1 MKPLKSA
8 GMILLVLILAS
19 SATVARPGVAG
30 PFQEQQPGDDDL
42 SPVQLDLVGANIY
55 QVIQI
60 IGDTLGLNYVI
71 DQRVQGTVNINT
83 SDTLRRSDLLPILET
98 ILKIN
103 NASMVRT
110 GNYYEILPADAAV
123 RAPLEVRTGAVAESG
138 DDGMVI
144 QVIRLRFVSATEM
157 SVLLGPYLGEG
168 ASVAVHAGGNVLMVT
183 ERESNLRKIMEV
195 IQIFDAAVFEN
206 ERVRMIPVQNA
217 RVADV
222 VTDLQAV
229 FSGYALSGD
238 TQGAGG
244 VRFVPLERLSSVL
257 VIASV
262 EDTFREVERWF
273 ERLDQPFANTGI
285 RNYVYRVR
293 NSKAADIQS
302 VLSQLYG
309 GALSI
314 PVQSANFIP
323 LNAPPGTEAVVPV
336 QTPFGVVQ
344 PTGGQTTP
352 DEDETRII
360 ADTVTNSLIIHA
372 TPQEYE
378 EILLTIEQLDL
389 LPRQVLVDAQIYEV
403 TLDDSLSF
411 GVTHTLQNRQT
422 LGVTETTASFAG
434 SPPSLAATT
443 FTLVGRT
450 RQLVTFLNAAENRSR
465 VRTVSAPSVLVSD
478 NMQAQFQVG
487 AEIPIPTTSSIT
499 PVQSAGTSLFAQT
512 IQFRETGVLL
522 NVLPQI
528 NESGRVTLVIEQEIS
543 QAGANTTSDIV
554 APVIGKSSV
563 TSTIV
568 VQDGQTIALGGFI
581 RENREFG
588 RSRIPILG
596 RIPVVGALFG
606 NTRTIESRSELIIL
620 ITPHVLQDF
629 DAAAVAT
636 EELKSRLEEIQDLL
650 DEDE

>member
-1 MKPLKSA
+1 MKPQKSA

-19 SATVARPGVAG
+19 SAIMARPGVAG

-71 DQRVQGTVNINT
+71 DPRVQGTVNINT

-123 RAPLEVRTGAVAESG
+123 RAPLEVQSQAVAESP
-138 DDGMVI
+138 DDRMVI
-144 QVIRLRFVSATEM
+144 QVIRLRFVSANEM
-157 SVLLGPYLGEG
+157 SALLGPYLGEG
-168 ASVAVHAGGNVLMVT
+168 ASIAVHAGGNVLMVT
-183 ERESNLRKIMEV
+183 ERLSNLRKIMEV
-195 IQIFDAAVFEN
+195 IDIFDAAVFEN
-206 ERVRMIPVQNA
+206 ERVRMIPVENA

-229 FSGYALSGD
+229 FSGYSLSGE
-238 TQGAGG
+238 TQGGG
-244 VRFVPLERLSSVL
+244 VRFVPLERLNSVL

-262 EDTFREVERWF
+262 ADTFREVERWF

-314 PVQSANFIP
+314 PVQSANFVP
-323 LNAPPGTEAVVPV
+323 LNALPGTEAPV

-344 PTGGQTTP
+344 PTGGQTPP

-443 FTLVGRT
+443 FSLVGRT

-465 VRTVSAPSVLVSD
+465 VRTISAPSVLVSD

-487 AEIPIPTTSSIT
+487 AEIPIPTSSSIT
-499 PVQSAGTSLFAQT
+499 PVQAAGTNLFAQT

-528 NESGRVTLVIEQEIS
+528 NEGGRVTLTIEQEIS

-581 RENREFG
+581 RESREFG

-596 RIPVVGALFG
+596 RIPVFGALFG

-620 ITPHVLQDF
+620 ITPHVLRDF
-629 DAAAVAT
+629 DEAAVAT

-650 DEDE
+650 DVDVED

>member
-1 MKPLKSA
+1 MKPQKSA
-8 GMILLVLILAS
+8 GIILLVLILAS
-19 SATVARPGVAG
+19 SAIVAAPGVAG

-55 QVIQI
+55 EVIQI
-60 IGDTLGLNYVI
+60 IGDTLELNYVI

-83 SDTLRRSDLLPILET
+83 SDTLRRADLLPILET

-110 GNYYEILPADAAV
+110 GNYYEILPAASAV
-123 RAPLEVRTGAVAESG
+123 RAPLEVRRQAVPESP
-138 DDGMVI
+138 DDRMVI
-144 QVIRLRFVSATEM
+144 QVIRLRFVSANEM
-157 SVLLGPYLGEG
+157 SALLGAYLGEG
-168 ASVAVHAGGNVLMVT
+168 ASIAVHAGGNVLMVT
-183 ERESNLRKIMEV
+183 ERLSNLPKIMEV
-195 IQIFDAAVFEN
+195 IDIFDAAVFEN

-222 VTDLQAV
+222 VTDLQSV
-229 FSGYALSGD
+229 FSGYSLSSD
-238 TQGAGG
+238 TDGGG
-244 VRFVPLERLSSVL
+244 VRFIPLERLNSVL

-309 GALSI
+309 GALAI
-314 PVQSANFIP
+314 PSQSQAFIP
-323 LNAPPGTEAVVPV
+323 LNALPGTEAAAPV

-344 PTGGQTTP
+344 PGGGQTTEG
-352 DEDETRII
+352 EDETRII
-360 ADTVTNSLIIHA
+360 ADSVTNSLIIHA

-378 EILLTIEQLDL
+378 EILMTIEQLDL

-465 VRTVSAPSVLVSD
+465 VRTISAPSVLVSD

-487 AEIPIPTTSSIT
+487 AEIPIPTSSSIT
-499 PVQSAGTSLFAQT
+499 PVQAAGTNLFAQT

-581 RENREFG
+581 REHREFG

-596 RIPVVGALFG
+596 RIPVFGALFG

-620 ITPHVLQDF
+620 ITPHVLRDF
-629 DAAAVAT
+629 DDAGVAT

-650 DEDE
+650 DVDD

>member
-83 SDTLRRSDLLPILET
+83 SETLRRSDLLPILET

-110 GNYYEILPADAAV
+110 GNYYEILPAASAV

-206 ERVRMIPVQNA
+206 ERVRMIPVRNA

-323 LNAPPGTEAVVPV
+323 LNAPPGTEAAAPV

-411 GVTHTLQNRQT
+411 GVTAHPAEPPNIGRYGDHGVVCRFSAEPRRDDVHACWKNPATGGVPERGREPVTSPDRVGAFGTGERQH
-422 LGVTETTASFAG
+422 AG
-434 SPPSLAATT
+434 AVSGGRRNTHSHHLFDHSRA
-443 FTLVGRT
+443 VGR
-450 RQLVTFLNAAENRSR
+450 
-465 VRTVSAPSVLVSD
+465 
-478 NMQAQFQVG
+478 
-487 AEIPIPTTSSIT
+487 
-499 PVQSAGTSLFAQT
+499 
-512 IQFRETGVLL
+512 
-522 NVLPQI
+522 
-528 NESGRVTLVIEQEIS
+528 NESVCADHSISRDGRSAERAAPDQRRWPGDAGDRTGNQPGRGQHDVRHRCARDRKIVSHVHDRGSGRTDHCPGRVYS
-543 QAGANTTSDIV
+543 
-554 APVIGKSSV
+554 
-563 TSTIV
+563 
-568 VQDGQTIALGGFI
+568 
-581 RENREFG
+581 
-588 RSRIPILG
+588 
-596 RIPVVGALFG
+596 
-606 NTRTIESRSELIIL
+606 
-620 ITPHVLQDF
+620 
-629 DAAAVAT
+629 
-636 EELKSRLEEIQDLL
+636 
-650 DEDE
+650 

>member
-1 MKPLKSA
+1 MKPIKCAS
-8 GMILLVLILAS
+8 MILLVLILAS
-19 SATVARPGVAG
+19 SAIVARPGLAG
-30 PFQEQQPGDDDL
+30 PFQEQAPGDDDL

-60 IGDTLGLNYVI
+60 IGDALELNYVI
-71 DQRVQGTVNINT
+71 DPRVAGTVNINT
-83 SDTLRRSDLLPILET
+83 SETLRRSDLLPILQT

-103 NASMVRT
+103 NASMVQI
-110 GNYYEILPADAAV
+110 GNYYEILPAASAV
-123 RAPLEVRTGAVAESG
+123 RAPLELRNDGAAVSA

-157 SVLLGPYLGEG
+157 SGLIQPYLSEG
-168 ASVAVHAGGNVLMVT
+168 ASTAVHAGGNVLMIT
-183 ERESNLRKIMEV
+183 DRQSNLQKIMEV
-195 IQIFDAAVFEN
+195 IEIFDAAVFEN
-206 ERVRMIPVQNA
+206 GRVRMIPVENA
-217 RVADV
+217 RVSDV
-222 VTDLQAV
+222 VSDLQSV
-229 FSGYALSGD
+229 FSGYSLSDGTD
-238 TQGAGG
+238 GG
-244 VRFVPLERLSSVL
+244 VRFVPLERLNSVL

-273 ERLDQPFANTGI
+273 QRLDQPFANSGI

-293 NSKAADIQS
+293 NSKAADIQR

-314 PVQSANFIP
+314 PVQPASFIP
-323 LNAPPGTEAVVPV
+323 ANPPPATEGNIPGQNPLGGTQQVGSQGPPAE
-336 QTPFGVVQ
+336 G
-344 PTGGQTTP
+344 
-352 DEDETRII
+352 ETRII
-360 ADTVTNSLIIHA
+360 ADEVTNSLIIHA

-378 EILLTIEQLDL
+378 EIRQTIEQLDL

-411 GVTHTLQNRQT
+411 GVTATLQNRET
-422 LGVTETTASFAG
+422 LGVSETTASFVG
-434 SPPSLAATT
+434 SPPSLSAAT
-443 FTLVGRT
+443 FSLVGRT
-450 RQLVTFLNAAENRSR
+450 RQLVAFLNAAENRSR

-487 AEIPIPTTSSIT
+487 AEVPVPTTSSIT
-499 PVQSAGTSLFAQT
+499 PVQAAGTNLFAQT

-528 NESGRVTLVIEQEIS
+528 NDSGRVTLVIEQEIS

-568 VQDGQTIALGGFI
+568 VQDGETIALGGFI
-581 RENREFG
+581 RESREFG
-588 RSRIPILG
+588 RSRVPIIG

-606 NTRTIESRSELIIL
+606 NTRTVESRSELIIL
-620 ITPHVLQDF
+620 ITPHVLRDF
-629 DAAAVAT
+629 DDAAVAT
-636 EELKSRLEEIQDLL
+636 EELRSRLADLQEVL
-650 DEDE
+650 ETDD